1 MRGNQIRTLRE
12 VVCFMKHWSIAFLV
26 LLVLLLCTVS
36 ATAAENE
43 FSFDRSVTTVYE
55 GETLATI
62 LNRSGDAAQGEV
74 TYVSSAE
81 KNATVDAAGVVTG
94 LQKGKTTITATSKD
108 ASSNSI
114 FFG

>member
-1 MRGNQIRTLRE
+1 
-12 VVCFMKHWSIAFLV
+12 MKHWSIAFLV

-62 LNRSGDAAQGEV
+62 LNRSGDAAPS
-74 TYVSSAE
+74 TSALSKDTSAE
-81 KNATVDAAGVVTG
+81 
-94 LQKGKTTITATSKD
+94 
-108 ASSNSI
+108 
-114 FFG
+114 